1 MRLVC
6 IAGYCRNFSFNL
18 EQYQI
23 NVQSSQCACM
33 RTFKVL
39 ESGCNR
45 SIIRVAPV
53 LLSRIRTIFTIS
65 VLLVSTF
72 EPKSN
77 QSTNG
82 LISVCSMNE
91 NAIRYT

>member
-1 MRLVC
+1 MRSVC
-6 IAGYCRNFSFNL
+6 IAGYCLNFSFNL

-33 RTFKVL
+33 RTFKVV

-45 SIIRVAPV
+45 SIIRVVPV
-53 LLSRIRTIFTIS
+53 LLSRIHTIS

-72 EPKSN
+72 VKP
-77 QSTNG
+77 
-82 LISVCSMNE
+82 INE
-91 NAIRYT
+91 RVNFCLLYE

>member
-6 IAGYCRNFSFNL
+6 IAGYCLNFCFNL

-33 RTFKVL
+33 RTSKVV

-45 SIIRVAPV
+45 SIIRVVPV
-53 LLSRIRTIFTIS
+53 LLSRVRTIFTIS

-77 QSTNG
+77 NQRMG
-82 LISVCSMNE
+82 
-91 NAIRYT
+91 